1 VTSLLGLGALI
12 AGLVMLIAASE
23 TGFAVLT
30 AVLLVLWVITT
41 VCTMSFSRGTCR
53 QRLTSARNRCAH
65 TPRPPGERAYR
76 HGLSAG

>member
-1 VTSLLGLGALI
+1 LLHGNKAYLAVTSLLGLGALI

-41 VCTMSFSRGTCR
+41 AHHV
-53 QRLTSARNRCAH
+53 LLARN
-65 TPRPPGERAYR
+65 TPPTPVIGPEPVRPHAPATG
-76 HGLSAG
+76 